1 MLAETVT
8 AAQPVLD
15 NLASYGAAG
24 LMGAMWLWE
33 RRTSA
38 AREKQIEEAHQRILA
53 DGVKIEALIDL
64 VERNTDAISRL
75 TQQRHDGTSSGPP
88 RSA

>member
-1 MLAETVT
+1 MLAE

-33 RRTSA
+33 RRTSS
-38 AREKQIEEAHQRILA
+38 AREKQIEEAHQRIMS
-53 DGVKIEALIDL
+53 DGVKLEALIDL
-64 VERNTDAISRL
+64 VERTTDTLSQFINQKES
-75 TQQRHDGTSSGPP
+75 P
-88 RSA
+88 